1 MGRITLSI
9 LLYDLSIS
17 QSGPQLFFRSVR
29 LHCIPLTAGCVTDR
43 SINILL
49 VAVSGRVQGLTQ
61 DYGEGSV
68 RAVCTQEEHYLF
80 TVPSHR
86 LDVVNHTRQILKRV
100 YQEPGRWL
108 TGKGATQA

>member
-29 LHCIPLTAGCVTDR
+29 LHCIPLMVGCVTDH

-49 VAVSGRVQGLTQ
+49 VAVSGRVEGLTK

-68 RAVCTQEEHYLF
+68 RVVCTQKNTTSLQCRAE
-80 TVPSHR
+80 PSRR
-86 LDVVNHTRQILKRV
+86 LDVVKHTRQILKSL
-100 YQEPGRWL
+100 PGA
-108 TGKGATQA
+108 GKTAHR